1 MPTYVTLMNWTDQ
14 GIRNVTDSIQRYD
27 RSTELADKHGVSLE
41 QIYWTVGPYDLVA
54 IAEAPDVE
62 SVSAFFLE
70 LSSAGNLKTTTLPAF
85 NRDEMSSLLQRLG

>member
-1 MPTYVTLMNWTDQ
+1 VLIEFFNPLP
-14 GIRNVTDSIQRYD
+14 R
-27 RSTELADKHGVSLE
+27 RSPDHA
-41 QIYWTVGPYDLVA
+41 LVA

-85 NRDEMSSLLQRLG
+85 NREEMSSLLQRLG

>member
-14 GIRNVTDSIQRYD
+14 GIRNVTDTVQRYD
-27 RSTELADKHGVSLE
+27 RATDLADKHGVSLE
-41 QIYWTVGPYDLVA
+41 QVYWTVGPHDLVA

-70 LSSAGNLKTTTLPAF
+70 LSSAGNLKTTTLAAF
-85 NRDEMSSLLQRLG
+85 NREEMSSLLQRRG

>member
-14 GIRNVTDSIQRYD
+14 GIRNVKDSIQRYD
-27 RSTELADKHGVSLE
+27 RSNELASKHGVSFE

-54 IAEAPDVE
+54 ITDAPDVE

-85 NRDEMSSLLQRLG
+85 NRDEMGSLLERLG